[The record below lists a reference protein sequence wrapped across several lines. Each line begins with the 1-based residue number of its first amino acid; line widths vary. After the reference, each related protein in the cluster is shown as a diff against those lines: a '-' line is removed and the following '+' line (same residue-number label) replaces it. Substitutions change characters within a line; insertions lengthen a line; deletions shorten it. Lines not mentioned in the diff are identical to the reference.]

1 MKKSLKIISAVL
13 LGTMFLASCEE
24 LEIIKEKTNPTIDPI
39 VQDDCHD
46 SSLIVQPDSN
56 HQIAWMYLDPVCGC
70 DGVTYANAK
79 VARENYGV
87 KNYTPGKCDKKD
99 NEPVDTNSCYDE
111 SLITNEPII
120 AIYDP
125 VCGCD
130 GITYSS
136 SMEATTRYGVKKYT
150 QGPCKKLWIC
160 PVGTEEFKKNNDST
174 IFVD

>member
-1 MKKSLKIISAVL
+1 MQETSNKFVRGFFMAHFCFMKKVL
-13 LGTMFLASCEE
+13 LLSFILAFGYQAKSQCV
-24 LEIIKEKTNPTIDPI
+24 DP
-39 VQDDCHD
+39 
-46 SSLIVQPDSN
+46 SLINPFA
-56 HQIAWMYLDPVCGC
+56 ICPMIWMPVCGC